1 MINFPPYFR
10 PIELDFK
17 VRPKCSIWTP
27 HSRDAPTSRS
37 PQSSSIAP
45 MDMVANDLA
54 ILEAEAKAAA
64 SRAESAR
71 GELLLIE
78 HSRIQR
84 NFRENSGKGKK
95 GKKGKRSDNR
105 GGLGNKWCF
114 GEFGF
119 VAPAKV
125 IEYQFAELLLQSPS
139 YLLIMVSPFPPRWP
153 RGAVQQIWTFGR
165 SCFMR
170 GNLIP

>member
-1 MINFPPYFR
+1 
-10 PIELDFK
+10 
-17 VRPKCSIWTP
+17 
-27 HSRDAPTSRS
+27 
-37 PQSSSIAP
+37 

-105 GGLGNKWCF
+105 GGLGNK
-114 GEFGF
+114 
-119 VAPAKV
+119 
-125 IEYQFAELLLQSPS
+125 
-139 YLLIMVSPFPPRWP
+139 
-153 RGAVQQIWTFGR
+153 
-165 SCFMR
+165 
-170 GNLIP
+170 